1 MKSML
6 CLAVLAASLAG
17 LAAPAA
23 MAEGSRTYGG
33 GHSGSTGGTPGA
45 AMGAAT
51 GSAETR
57 HRPDAGIAA
66 RRGPGQKP
74 VELQQTTLL
83 NQLSAAGYVTVRDF
97 RKDGDRYVAS
107 AMDGQGRWTTVVLD
121 PRDSTTTPGMASGP
135 ISGR

>member
-23 MAEGSRTYGG
+23 MAEGSRTYSGG
-33 GHSGSTGGTPGA
+33 YSGSTGGAP
-45 AMGAAT
+45 MAAT
-51 GSAETR
+51 GSSETR
-57 HRPDAGIAA
+57 HRQDAGIAA

-121 PRDSTTTPGMASGP
+121 PRDSTTMPGMSPGP